1 MTSGFFSSL
10 GRTSEI
16 RPAVSGSRLTL
27 RPPGMKFLLTLH
39 MNPTLWATLTDEQ
52 KNGVYEGHGAF
63 IELISGTGEM
73 VETKAL
79 AEPSETKTVR
89 VKDGA
94 TEVDKGAFVESDAFL
109 CGYYVVDVESEE
121 RAVELAA
128 MIPDARYTAVEVR
141 KIVHE
146 G

>member
-1 MTSGFFSSL
+1 M
-10 GRTSEI
+10 RY
-16 RPAVSGSRLTL
+16 
-27 RPPGMKFLLTLH
+27 LLTLH
-39 MNPTLWATLTDEQ
+39 MNPAVWATLTDDQ

-63 IELISGTGEM
+63 IKHITDTGEM

-79 AEPSETKTVR
+79 ADAAETKTVR
-89 VKDGA
+89 VQDGA
-94 TEVDKGAFVESDAFL
+94 TRVRNSAFVESEAFL

-141 KIVHE
+141 KIIHE

>member
-1 MTSGFFSSL
+1 M
-10 GRTSEI
+10 RY
-16 RPAVSGSRLTL
+16 
-27 RPPGMKFLLTLH
+27 LLTLH
-39 MNPTLWATLTDEQ
+39 MNPSLWATLTDDQ

-63 IELISGTGEM
+63 IELITGTGEM

-79 AEPSETKTVR
+79 AEPAETRTVR
-89 VKDGA
+89 VENGVA
-94 TEVDKGAFVESDAFL
+94 RTENGAFVESEAFL

-128 MIPDARYTAVEVR
+128 KIPDAAYTAVEVR
-141 KIVHE
+141 RVVHE

>member
-1 MTSGFFSSL
+1 
-10 GRTSEI
+10 
-16 RPAVSGSRLTL
+16 
-27 RPPGMKFLLTLH
+27 
-39 MNPTLWATLTDEQ
+39 MNPTLWATLTDDQ
-52 KNGVYEGHGAF
+52 KNGVYEGHGTF
-63 IELISGTGEM
+63 IELITGTGEM

-89 VKDGA
+89 VEGGETQVQKS
-94 TEVDKGAFVESDAFL
+94 AFVESEAFL
-109 CGYYVVDVESEE
+109 CGYYVVDVETEE

>member
-1 MTSGFFSSL
+1 V
-10 GRTSEI
+10 RY
-16 RPAVSGSRLTL
+16 
-27 RPPGMKFLLTLH
+27 LLTLH
-39 MNPTLWATLTDEQ
+39 MNPTLWATLTDDQ

-63 IELISGTGEM
+63 IELITGTGEM

-89 VKDGA
+89 VEGGA
-94 TEVDKGAFVESDAFL
+94 TQVQKSAFVESEAFL
-109 CGYYVVDVESEE
+109 CGYYVVDVETEE

-128 MIPDARYTAVEVR
+128 MIPDAQYTAVEVR

>member
-1 MTSGFFSSL
+1 V
-10 GRTSEI
+10 RY
-16 RPAVSGSRLTL
+16 
-27 RPPGMKFLLTLH
+27 LLTLH

-63 IELISGTGEM
+63 IQLVTESGEM

-79 AEPSETKTVR
+79 AEPGQTRTVQ
-89 VKDGA
+89 VKDGVA
-94 TEVDKGAFVESDAFL
+94 HTKTGGFVESDAFL
-109 CGYYVVDVESEE
+109 CGYYVVDVESEA

-128 MIPDARYTAVEVR
+128 KIPDAQYTAVEVR
-141 KIVHE
+141 QVVHE

>member
-1 MTSGFFSSL
+1 M
-10 GRTSEI
+10 RY
-16 RPAVSGSRLTL
+16 
-27 RPPGMKFLLTLH
+27 LLTLH
-39 MNPTLWATLTDEQ
+39 MNPTLWATLTDDQ

-63 IELISGTGEM
+63 IELITGTGEM

-89 VKDGA
+89 VQDGA
-94 TEVDKGAFVESDAFL
+94 TRIQEGAFVESEAFL
-109 CGYYVVDVESEE
+109 CGYYVVDVETEA

-128 MIPDARYTAVEVR
+128 MIPDAQYTAVEVR
-141 KIVHE
+141 KIIHE

>member
-1 MTSGFFSSL
+1 M
-10 GRTSEI
+10 RY
-16 RPAVSGSRLTL
+16 
-27 RPPGMKFLLTLH
+27 LLTLH

-63 IELISGTGEM
+63 IQLITESGEM

-79 AEPSETKTVR
+79 AEPGETKTVQ
-89 VKDGA
+89 VKDGVA
-94 TEVDKGAFVESDAFL
+94 HTKTGGFVESDAFL
-109 CGYYVVDVESEE
+109 CGYYVVDVESEA

-128 MIPDARYTAVEVR
+128 KIPDARYTAVEVR
-141 KIVHE
+141 QVVHE